1 MKKILSILLVF
12 VLFITTLVGCSNKS
26 ITNEDELPEE
36 NKITGTVFA
45 IIKETNCTYTIAIIP
60 NEGENI
66 LKYANTVTVNLA
78 ETNMPEVGDVISVLH
93 DGKVTESYQLQVNA
107 QSIEIISKNETDES
121 EYNLTSKFVGII
133 IKIDNR
139 TAIVEPQGGK
149 YYMKYGEAVYVTLPN
164 SEFEEGNI
172 VIVEHDGNPIGG
184 YPLEINTISVNGI
197 LLEDKK

>member
-12 VLFITTLVGCSNKS
+12 AVFITTLVGCSNKG
-26 ITNEDELPEE
+26 IKNEDQLLEK

-45 IIKETNCTYTIAIIP
+45 IIKKTNCTYTVAIIP

-66 LKYANTVTVNLA
+66 LKYSNTVTVNLA
-78 ETNMPEVGDVISVLH
+78 ENNMPEVGDVISVLH
-93 DGKVTESYQLQVNA
+93 DGKITESYQLQVYA
-107 QSIEIISKNETDES
+107 QSIEIISKNKIDES
-121 EYNLTSKFVGII
+121 KYNLTSKFVGII

-172 VIVEHDGNPIGG
+172 VIVEHDGNPLGG